1 MTGTD
6 TSHTEAEQAPAAD
19 QPRETQDHLVARDVV
34 RALVEAGVRDV
45 VLAPGSRSAPLAH
58 ALHSAEGAGWL
69 RITVRIDER
78 VAGFV
83 ALGLSRAGEI
93 AQAEPTPTGTAATAW
108 AAPLPATTLPV
119 GSANAP
125 ATGAAALAPPPAASR
140 RPVAIVTTS
149 GTAVANLHPAVLEA
163 DAAGIPLVLLT
174 ADRPHELRGT
184 GANQTTQQVG
194 IFGPALRH
202 AVDAPAGGPAGRSIA
217 QHVRRAVAAATGER
231 TADPG
236 PVQLNLGFREPLA
249 PGRPWVP
256 GPLPVTEQVVQSRG
270 PATTYEIERG
280 PRTVVIAGD
289 GAGPAARRLAEAG
302 SWPLLAEPSSSAR
315 GGRCAVPAYREL
327 LDLPPLGGRIE
338 RVVVLGHPTL
348 SRAVSR
354 LLAREDVDVVV
365 CAPTGRWPDAAGS
378 ARIVAPDVRVGE
390 HGDGHGDGRGRDDA
404 WLDLWLEAGR
414 SVVARLAHPAAGPRD
429 LETVD
434 ALGMAA
440 LVAGAARASGPLL
453 LGASRM
459 VRDVD
464 LVGQPWRDPLPEVL
478 SNRGLAGIDG
488 TISTAV
494 GLSRGSGRAVRAL
507 VGDLTFLHDVGGLL
521 LGELEDEVDVQVVVA
536 DDAGGAIFAL
546 LGHEEANP
554 AGFAR
559 LFTTPQRADI
569 AALAAGYGA
578 AYRRVTTLDELS
590 RALAEPIR
598 GRSVLHAPVGPRRQ
612 EFSRAQALI

>member
-1 MTGTD
+1 VTGTD
-6 TSHTEAEQAPAAD
+6 TSHTEAERAPAAE

-83 ALGLSRAGEI
+83 ALGLSRAGEM
-93 AQAEPTPTGTAATAW
+93 AQAEPAPPGTAAA
-108 AAPLPATTLPV
+108 AAPLPAT
-119 GSANAP
+119 SANPFTAADTP
-125 ATGAAALAPPPAASR
+125 ALGVVAAAPPPAAER

-163 DAAGIPLVLLT
+163 DAAGIPLILLT

-202 AVDAPAGGPAGRSIA
+202 AVDAPAGGPAGRAIA

-249 PGRPWVP
+249 PSRPWVP
-256 GPLPVTEQVVQSRG
+256 GPLPVTEPVVQSRG
-270 PATTYEIERG
+270 PATPYEIERG

-378 ARIVAPDVRVGE
+378 GRIVAPDVRVTDHGE
-390 HGDGHGDGRGRDDA
+390 GRGRDDA

-414 SVVARLAHPAAGPRD
+414 SVVARLATPSRSTPSAWPPSSRARPGRPAHSCWAPRGWCATSTSSASRGATRCRTSCPTAAWQASTARSRPPSGSRAAAAAPCAPWSGTSPSCTTSGGCCSASWRTRSTSRSSSPTTPAGRSSPCSATRRR
-429 LETVD
+429 TR
-434 ALGMAA
+434 
-440 LVAGAARASGPLL
+440 RASPGC
-453 LGASRM
+453 SRPRSAPTSPRSPP
-459 VRDVD
+459 VTA
-464 LVGQPWRDPLPEVL
+464 PPT
-478 SNRGLAGIDG
+478 AG
-488 TISTAV
+488 
-494 GLSRGSGRAVRAL
+494 
-507 VGDLTFLHDVGGLL
+507 
-521 LGELEDEVDVQVVVA
+521 
-536 DDAGGAIFAL
+536 
-546 LGHEEANP
+546 
-554 AGFAR
+554 
-559 LFTTPQRADI
+559 
-569 AALAAGYGA
+569 
-578 AYRRVTTLDELS
+578 
-590 RALAEPIR
+590 
-598 GRSVLHAPVGPRRQ
+598 
-612 EFSRAQALI
+612 

>member
-1 MTGTD
+1 VTGTD
-6 TSHTEAEQAPAAD
+6 TSHTEAERAPAAE

-83 ALGLSRAGEI
+83 ALGLSRAGEM
-93 AQAEPTPTGTAATAW
+93 AQAEPAPPGTAAA
-108 AAPLPATTLPV
+108 AAPLPAT
-119 GSANAP
+119 SANPFTAADTP
-125 ATGAAALAPPPAASR
+125 ALGVVAAAPPPAAER

-163 DAAGIPLVLLT
+163 DAAGIPLILLT

-202 AVDAPAGGPAGRSIA
+202 AVDAPAGGPAGRAIA

-249 PGRPWVP
+249 PSRPWVP
-256 GPLPVTEQVVQSRG
+256 GPLPVTEPVVQSRG
-270 PATTYEIERG
+270 PATPYEIERG

-289 GAGPAARRLAEAG
+289 GAGPAARRLTEAG

-378 ARIVAPDVRVGE
+378 GRIVAPDVRVTDHGE
-390 HGDGHGDGRGRDDA
+390 GRGRDDA

-429 LETVD
+429 PESVD

-464 LVGQPWRDPLPEVL
+464 LVGQPWRDPLPDVL